1 MNNPFMEQRVSE
13 LEISSAQLKE
23 AVYEVSRLMAQNSL
37 ETRENLDRLSLEMRE
52 FKDEMARNSRE
63 TRENLDR
70 LSLEMREFKDEMRE
84 FKDEMSKFKK
94 EMSDSK
100 KRMEE
105 EQRRFNLELGNIA
118 NRQGRM
124 TEDIVAPSICRVMK
138 EALEID
144 EDEECIPNIR
154 IIRRFKGKKGKT
166 REFDVIAECREYVLV
181 NETKNNPNAQ
191 DVDNLLQTISVVRD
205 YFPEFHDRKI
215 VGAIASLHVAP
226 SVVNYATSKGVLA
239 LAVGDEL
246 MDIQNPPGF
255 KLAIW

>member
-37 ETRENLDRLSLEMRE
+37 ETRENLAQLSLEMKSFKDEMAE
-52 FKDEMARNSRE
+52 FKDEMAKNSLE
-63 TRENLDR
+63 TKENLAR
-70 LSLEMREFKDEMRE
+70 LSLEMGEFKDEMRE
-84 FKDEMSKFKK
+84 FKN

-138 EALEID
+138 EALDID
-144 EDEECIPNIR
+144 DREGCIPNIR
-154 IIRRFKGKKGKT
+154 VIRAFKGDKSKT

-181 NETKNNPNAQ
+181 NETKSSPNAQ
-191 DVDNLLQTISVVRD
+191 DVDNLLQTILLVRD

-215 VGAIASLHVAP
+215 VGAIASVEIDP
-226 SVVNYATSKGVLA
+226 SVVDYATSKGVLA

>member
-37 ETRENLDRLSLEMRE
+37 ETRENLAQLSLEMKSFKDEMAE
-52 FKDEMARNSRE
+52 FKDEMAKNSLE
-63 TRENLDR
+63 TKENLAR
-70 LSLEMREFKDEMRE
+70 LSLEMGEFKDEMRE
-84 FKDEMSKFKK
+84 FKN

-138 EALEID
+138 EALDID
-144 EDEECIPNIR
+144 DREGCIPNIR
-154 IIRRFKGKKGKT
+154 VIRAFKGDKSKT

-181 NETKNNPNAQ
+181 NETKSNPNAQ